1 VEPLFRFSR
10 SGGILAAHVATTTVQ
25 IMSNNGVSGTM
36 DELNASDRRARKDA
50 QRNLERVLHA
60 AHELFAERGA
70 EVTME
75 EVARRAGVGVG
86 TIYRRF
92 PSKEHLFAAV
102 SHSACADVRHCLQ
115 AAAEGERDP
124 VSKLRALVLVH
135 YHRCAEQAAL
145 LDPHPTINGHG
156 CGTLEQEEL
165 YAALH
170 GLLQQVIA
178 EGQRV
183 GALRQGDTAVL
194 AALCLE
200 LLGPRAFQN
209 LSRVIGTRPEEVAE
223 QVVRFVLVG
232 LGTT

>member
-1 VEPLFRFSR
+1 
-10 SGGILAAHVATTTVQ
+10 
-25 IMSNNGVSGTM
+25 M

-50 QRNLERVLHA
+50 RRNLERVLRA

-92 PSKEHLFAAV
+92 PSKEHLFVAV

-115 AAAEGERDP
+115 AAVEGERDP
-124 VSKLRALVLVH
+124 LSKLRALVLVH

-145 LDPHPTINGHG
+145 LDPHPATNGHS
-156 CGTLEQEEL
+156 CGALEQEEL

-178 EGQRV
+178 EGQRT

-209 LSRVIGTRPEEVAE
+209 LSRVIGARPEEVAE

-232 LGTT
+232 LGTH